1 VSRDAQPGIIAVAA
15 ATRFAA
21 GILMGTGMAVYVGEA
36 GSEFAVSSVVTAYFL
51 GLMLFSPVWG
61 AIADV
66 TGRRR
71 AVLLVTGL
79 FATVSVLPLAVV
91 GKAGPTLATPLG
103 RIGGVWVPIGLRAL
117 YAAFAAGFPP
127 VMLAIVSERGGAT
140 GRGRSLGFFNSARAV
155 GFAGGQLVVGAL
167 LGLLVPSSLYLVIAA
182 VSLVSTLAVVLVAD
196 PAPDP
201 PGDPTVAAVAS
212 EVRERLLPAVEDR
225 SHLRTNGLRWL
236 YVALA
241 LRNMTVLGTMSLMP
255 VYLTNPESVGGL
267 GVTEFTM
274 GALLAMNPA
283 GQAVAMYLF
292 GRVADANG
300 RKPLVVAGMAGSGAF
315 ALVAA
320 AASAPGRTVA
330 GVAVP
335 GGDLAQVALAA
346 LAFVVIA
353 AAFSAMTTGA
363 LAFIGDV
370 APADRESELM
380 GLRSTAKGVGGVL
393 GPPLFGAV
401 ATVTTTGATFAMGS
415 ALAFLAAALAA
426 LGLTESRPEGGT
438 GAPVA
443 GAAVDAD
450 D

>member
-1 VSRDAQPGIIAVAA
+1 MRRDTQPAVIAVAG

-21 GILMGTGMAVYVGEA
+21 GVLMGTGMAVYTGDVS
-36 GSEFAVSSVVTAYFL
+36 SEFAVSAVVTAFFL
-51 GLMLFSPVWG
+51 GTMLFSPVWG

-71 AVLLVTGL
+71 AVLIGTGVL
-79 FATVSVLPLAVV
+79 ATLSVLPLSVV
-91 GKAGPTLATPLG
+91 GKAGPTVATPIG
-103 RIGGVWVPIGLRAL
+103 RVGGVWVPIGLRAL

-127 VMLAIVSERGGAT
+127 VMLTVVSERGGAT

-167 LGLLVPSSLYLVIAA
+167 LGVLLPSSLYLVIAG
-182 VSLVSTLAVVLVAD
+182 VSLVSTLAVAFVVD

-201 PGDPTVAAVAS
+201 PGDPSLGDVAS
-212 EVRERLLPAVEDR
+212 EVRHRLLPAVEDR
-225 SHLRTNGLRWL
+225 GHLRTNGLRWL

-241 LRNMTVLGTMSLMP
+241 LRNMTVLGTTSLLP
-255 VYLTNPESVGGL
+255 VYLTNAEAMGGL

-274 GALLAMNPA
+274 GAILALNPA

-300 RKPLVVAGMAGSGAF
+300 RKPLVVVGMAGSGAF

-320 AASAPGRTVA
+320 AASTPGTVLA
-330 GVAVP
+330 GVTVP
-335 GGDLAQVALAA
+335 GGDLAQIGLAGLALVVLAA
-346 LAFVVIA
+346 S
-353 AAFSAMTTGA
+353 FSAMTTGA

-380 GLRSTAKGVGGVL
+380 GLRSTAKGVGGVF

-401 ATVTTTGATFAMGS
+401 ATVTTTGTTFALGS
-415 ALAFLAAALAA
+415 TLAFAAAALVGV
-426 LGLTESRPEGGT
+426 GLSESRPAASGPDVGS
-438 GAPVA
+438 
-443 GAAVDAD
+443 AVDGHD
-450 D
+450 